1 LPRSVRDSALETR
14 SARSRLRAR
23 EWPYYRALEPGLHLG
38 YRKPLAGA
46 GVWVRRRYDSEA
58 KHYRTDSLATADDY
72 ADADGREVLNFAQAQ
87 RKARAHRVAKGG
99 VTVANALDAYLHH
112 LEADGR
118 SAAALRDARYRDAFI
133 RSKLGGLELQALTAD
148 RLRRWRNELAK
159 VPRRVRTAPG
169 QEQKHR
175 APDGDDDTVRARRA
189 TANRIWTQLRAALN
203 RAFEDGIIDNDTAWR
218 RVKPFRGVDRARVRY
233 LTTAE
238 VKRLDNAIDPDFRPL
253 LRAAF
258 TTGARYGQLVGLRV
272 ADFDIGA
279 HSLRLISR
287 KGRGIEK
294 VYRTFLSDE
303 AYALF
308 AQRCAGRHAE
318 DLIFTRPSGVAWG
331 QSHQIR
337 LMQEASVRA
346 GISPAVSF
354 HVTRHT
360 FASLAIMAGAPLL
373 VVAQALGHAD
383 VRMVVAHY
391 GHLAPDYAAQAIRD
405 AAPNFGF
412 APSDRKIASLRPRP

>member
-1 LPRSVRDSALETR
+1 LPRSVRDAALETR

-23 EWPYYRALEPGLHLG
+23 DWPYYRALEPGLHLG

-46 GVWVRRRYDSEA
+46 GVWVRRRYDGEA

-72 ADADGREVLNFAQAQ
+72 ADADGREVLNFGQAQ
-87 RKARAHRVAKGG
+87 RKARSHRTAKGG
-99 VTVANALDAYLHH
+99 VTVTDALNAYLHH

-118 SAAALRDARYRDAFI
+118 SAAALRDARYRDVFI
-133 RSKLGGLELQALTAD
+133 RSQLGRLELQALTAD

-159 VPRRVRTAPG
+159 LPRRVRTAPG

-175 APDGDDDTVRARRA
+175 APGGGDDAIRARRA
-189 TANRIWTQLRAALN
+189 TANRVWTQLRAALN
-203 RAFEDGIIDNDTAWR
+203 RAFEDGLIDHDAAWR

-253 LRAAF
+253 LRAGFA
-258 TTGARYGQLVGLRV
+258 TGARYGQLIGLRV
-272 ADFDIGA
+272 ADFDA
-279 HSLRLISR
+279 DARTVRLVSR
-287 KGRGIEK
+287 KGHGAEK
-294 VYRTFLSDE
+294 VYRAHLSDE
-303 AYALF
+303 AYRLF
-308 AQRCAGRHAE
+308 AELCIGRHAE
-318 DLIFTRPSGVAWG
+318 DLIFARPDGTAWG

-337 LMQEASVRA
+337 LMQEASARA
-346 GISPAVSF
+346 GIAPAVSF

-360 FASLAIMAGAPLL
+360 FASLAIMPGAPLL
-373 VVAQALGHAD
+373 VAAQALGHAD

-405 AAPNFGF
+405 AAPSF
-412 APSDRKIASLRPRP
+412 AFAIDRKVTSLRRP